1 LYLRKHGEK
10 YLEKS
15 YIICSGL
22 DMVNLNYCHVIFPDV
37 ETAKGSFL
45 LL

>member
-1 LYLRKHGEK
+1 LRKHGEK